1 MTQPLDTVIG
11 TVDGKPAPVQVGTA
25 LDLAAEI
32 HEELC
37 EAGYS
42 LELDDVE
49 KYTLKAIRFWAAW
62 TTFAAQR
69 VLNQGEQV
77 MLDQLTLTAFEYTS
91 IKPLAR
97 AYADELQAIR
107 MEAIRGMGI
116 EPWGMTAQEAKAI
129 KAQLEADI
137 PRNAF
142 MEGCFDVTIAGDILP
157 SVQAAQRQ
165 QALAVEDWLNADP
178 F

>member
-11 TVDGKPAPVQVGTA
+11 AADGQPVAVQVGTA

-49 KYTLKAIRFWAAW
+49 KYTLKAIRFWASW

-69 VLNQGEQV
+69 VLTQGEQV

-97 AYADELQAIR
+97 AYCDELQAIR
-107 MEAIRGMGI
+107 MEAVRGMGV
-116 EPWGMTAQEAKAI
+116 EPWGITAQEAKAI
-129 KAQLEADI
+129 KAQIEADI

-142 MEGCFDVTIAGDILP
+142 VEGCFDVTITGDILP
-157 SVQAAQRQ
+157 SVLSEQRQ
-165 QALAVEDWLNADP
+165 HAIAVEDWLNADP